1 MLLELSL
8 VGFFS
13 FSSLFVMRK
22 AAKAVGLVDKPN
34 ERKLHSGAIPLVGG
48 IAISLSIA
56 QFILTHP
63 NVIPHS
69 QLFLASIAVLIV
81 IGALDDKFDISFKIR
96 LVVQALLSICMMHFA
111 DIRLEN
117 IGNIFGT
124 GELHLGFLSPVV
136 TILAVIGAINAFNMV
151 DGIDGLLG
159 GLAIVTFAGIAILLK
174 IDSQHGLAYLC
185 AVFIAATIPYILMN
199 LGLLG
204 RERKVF
210 MGDAGSMMIGFTVIW
225 LLLGASQDPS
235 EALMRP
241 ITALW
246 LIAIP
251 LMDMAAI
258 MFRRVRRG
266 DSPFKPDR
274 EHLHHI
280 FQRLGF
286 TSRQTLAII
295 CLIASGFAGFGIYGE
310 FLGIS
315 ESTMFILF
323 MLCFVS
329 YTVAMSYVWRIT
341 SWIRSWRNLPE
352 KVYE

>member
-1 MLLELSL
+1 MLLELSF

-13 FSSLFVMRK
+13 FTSLFLMRK
-22 AAKAVGLVDKPN
+22 VAKAVGLVDKPN
-34 ERKLHSGAIPLVGG
+34 ERKLHNGAIPLVGG
-48 IAISLSIA
+48 ISISLSIS
-56 QFILTHP
+56 QYLVTHP

-69 QLFLASIAVLIV
+69 QVFLASIAALIV

-96 LVVQALLSICMMHFA
+96 LIVQAILSICMMYFA
-111 DIRLEN
+111 DLRLEN
-117 IGNIFGT
+117 IGNLFGL
-124 GELHLGFLSPVV
+124 GDLHLGFLSPVI

-159 GLAIVTFAGIAILLK
+159 GLAIVTLGAIAILLK
-174 IDSQHGLAYLC
+174 VDSQHGLAYLC
-185 AVFIAATIPYILMN
+185 VVFIVAIIPYILMN
-199 LGLLG
+199 LGILG

-235 EALMRP
+235 ESLMRP

-246 LIAIP
+246 LIAVP

-266 DSPFKPDR
+266 VSPFKPDR

-286 TSRQTLAII
+286 TPRQTLAII
-295 CLIASGFAGFGIYGE
+295 CAIASSFAGFGIYGE
-310 FLGIS
+310 FLKVP

-323 MLCFVS
+323 LVCFAA

-341 SWIRSWRNLPE
+341 SWVRRCRNLPE
-352 KVYE
+352 KVY

>member
-1 MLLELSL
+1 MLLELSF

-13 FSSLFVMRK
+13 FTSLFLMRK
-22 AAKAVGLVDKPN
+22 VAKAIGLVDKPN
-34 ERKLHSGAIPLVGG
+34 ERKLHNGAIPLVGG
-48 IAISLSIA
+48 ISISLSIS
-56 QFILTHP
+56 QYLITHP

-69 QLFLASIAVLIV
+69 QVFLASIAALIV

-96 LVVQALLSICMMHFA
+96 LIVQAILSICMMYFA
-111 DIRLEN
+111 DLRLEN
-117 IGNIFGT
+117 IGNLFGL
-124 GELHLGFLSPVV
+124 GDLHLGFLSPVI

-159 GLAIVTFAGIAILLK
+159 GLAIVTLGAIAILLQV
-174 IDSQHGLAYLC
+174 DSQHGLAYLC
-185 AVFIAATIPYILMN
+185 VVFIVAIIPYILMN
-199 LGLLG
+199 LGILG

-235 EALMRP
+235 ASQMRP

-246 LIAIP
+246 LIAVP
-251 LMDMAAI
+251 LMDMTAI

-266 DSPFKPDR
+266 VSPFKPDR

-280 FQRLGF
+280 FQRLGC
-286 TSRQTLAII
+286 TPRQTLAII
-295 CLIASGFAGFGIYGE
+295 CAIASSFAGFGIYGE
-310 FLGIS
+310 FLKVP

-323 MLCFVS
+323 LVCFAS

-341 SWIRSWRNLPE
+341 SWVRRCRNLPE
-352 KVYE
+352 KVY

>member
-1 MLLELSL
+1 MLLELSF

-13 FSSLFVMRK
+13 FTSLFLMRK
-22 AAKAVGLVDKPN
+22 VAKAVGLVDKPN
-34 ERKLHSGAIPLVGG
+34 ERKLHNGAIPLVGG
-48 IAISLSIA
+48 IAISLSIS
-56 QFILTHP
+56 QYLVTHP

-69 QLFLASIAVLIV
+69 EVFLASIAALIV

-96 LVVQALLSICMMHFA
+96 LIVQAILSICMMYFA
-111 DIRLEN
+111 DLRLEN
-117 IGNIFGT
+117 IGNLFGL
-124 GELHLGFLSPVV
+124 GDLHLGFLSPVI

-159 GLAIVTFAGIAILLK
+159 GLAIVTLGAIAILLK
-174 IDSQHGLAYLC
+174 VDSQHGLAYLC
-185 AVFIAATIPYILMN
+185 VVFIVAIIPYILMN
-199 LGLLG
+199 LGILG

-235 EALMRP
+235 ASQMRP

-246 LIAIP
+246 LIAVP

-266 DSPFKPDR
+266 VSPFKPDR

-280 FQRLGF
+280 FQRLGC
-286 TSRQTLAII
+286 TPRQTLAII
-295 CLIASGFAGFGIYGE
+295 CAIASSFAGFGIYGE
-310 FLGIS
+310 FLKVP

-323 MLCFVS
+323 LGCFAS

-341 SWIRSWRNLPE
+341 SWVRRCRNLPE
-352 KVYE
+352 KVY

>member
-1 MLLELSL
+1 MLLELSF

-13 FSSLFVMRK
+13 FSSLFLMRK
-22 AAKAVGLVDKPN
+22 VAKAVGLVDKPN
-34 ERKLHSGAIPLVGG
+34 ERKLHNGAIPLVGG
-48 IAISLSIA
+48 IAISLSIS
-56 QFILTHP
+56 QYLVTHP
-63 NVIPHS
+63 DVIPHS
-69 QLFLASIAVLIV
+69 QVFLASIAALIV

-96 LVVQALLSICMMHFA
+96 LIVQAILSICMMYFA
-111 DIRLEN
+111 DLRLEN
-117 IGNIFGT
+117 IGNLFGL
-124 GELHLGFLSPVV
+124 GDLHLGFLSPVI

-159 GLAIVTFAGIAILLK
+159 GLAIVTLGAIAILLK
-174 IDSQHGLAYLC
+174 VDSQHGLAYLC
-185 AVFIAATIPYILMN
+185 VVFIVAIIPYILMN
-199 LGLLG
+199 LGILG

-235 EALMRP
+235 GSLMRP

-246 LIAIP
+246 LIAVP

-266 DSPFKPDR
+266 VSPFKPDR

-280 FQRLGF
+280 FQRLGC
-286 TSRQTLAII
+286 TPRQTLAII
-295 CLIASGFAGFGIYGE
+295 CAIASSFAGFGIYGE
-310 FLGIS
+310 FLKVP

-323 MLCFVS
+323 LVCFAS

-341 SWIRSWRNLPE
+341 SWVRRCRNLPE
-352 KVYE
+352 KVY

>member
-1 MLLELSL
+1 MLLELSF

-13 FSSLFVMRK
+13 FSSLFLMRK
-22 AAKAVGLVDKPN
+22 VAKAVGLVDKPN
-34 ERKLHSGAIPLVGG
+34 ARKFHTGAIPLVGG
-48 IAISLSIA
+48 IAISLSIG
-56 QFILTHP
+56 QFLVTNP

-69 QLFLASIAVLIV
+69 EIFLASIAALIV

-96 LVVQALLSICMMHFA
+96 LMVQAILSICMMYFA
-111 DIRLEN
+111 DIRLEH
-117 IGNIFGT
+117 IGNLLGFG
-124 GELHLGFLSPVV
+124 EMHLGLLSPVV

-159 GLAIVTFAGIAILLK
+159 GLAIVTLGGIAILLK

-185 AVFIAATIPYILMN
+185 VVFIVATIPYILMN
-199 LGLLG
+199 LGILG

-225 LLLGASQDPS
+225 LLLGASQNSS
-235 EALMRP
+235 ESMMRP

-246 LIAIP
+246 LIAVP

-258 MFRRVRRG
+258 MFRRIRRG
-266 DSPFKPDR
+266 SSPFKPDR

-310 FLGIS
+310 FLNIS

-323 MLCFVS
+323 MACFAS
-329 YTVAMSYVWRIT
+329 YAVAMSYVWRIT
-341 SWIRSWRNLPE
+341 SWIRRSRNLPE
-352 KVYE
+352 KVY